1 MIAEMSVPP
10 GSHGDDH
17 MGWGYDMG
25 DALLVWDAEVM
36 AHICHDN
43 GPVIMII

>member
-1 MIAEMSVPP
+1 MLIVPCDDSGGDVCAP

-25 DALLVWDAEVM
+25 DAGVE
-36 AHICHDN
+36 C
-43 GPVIMII
+43 